1 MALDLAALAT
11 HLHVIPSSRNMIIGM
26 PPRAVHES
34 CHQHRGYPCS
44 HGTQERP
51 SPELIVRVSGSASG
65 SSVSKRPDEKQR
77 SHAK

>member
-11 HLHVIPSSRNMIIGM
+11 HLHVIPSSRNTTVGM

-34 CHQHRGYPCS
+34 CH
-44 HGTQERP
+44 GTQERP
-51 SPELIVRVSGSASG
+51 SPGLIVRVSGSASG